1 VFSEPDD
8 AQALSDA
15 SKMMPRH
22 GRDALTNG
30 TVAIARLLRR
40 SMNGHRGSGG
50 KTRLIADFGGVYPLP
65 LAGKPAQFR
74 RRSRGESE
82 IHQYPL
88 H

>member
-1 VFSEPDD
+1 
-8 AQALSDA
+8 
-15 SKMMPRH
+15 MPRY
-22 GRDALTNG
+22 GRDALTNE
-30 TVAIARLLRR
+30 TLATARLLRR

-74 RRSRGESE
+74 RHSGGESE
-82 IHQYPL
+82 IHHQLL